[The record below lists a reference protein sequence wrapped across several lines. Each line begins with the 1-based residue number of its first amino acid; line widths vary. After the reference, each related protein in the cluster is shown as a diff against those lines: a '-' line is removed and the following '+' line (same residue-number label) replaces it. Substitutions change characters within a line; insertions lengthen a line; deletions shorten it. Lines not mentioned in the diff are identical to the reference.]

1 VDAKTQQLVLSN
13 ESITVLFDTGIEWS
27 DEFDVFH
34 WCTMKHDEFAKNV
47 LQGEEGL
54 VSIKCTHLANNRG
67 TVIGVMASHM
77 YFDGNAFYALI
88 KNLSALYEGCAPN
101 PVAVLTS
108 TDWPHFISDKIGSTI
123 EDAIALGRAKSY
135 TPLMEVLQETNWGK
149 LWHTGVGRQESF
161 SLDELKSMKTSMTKL
176 GCKRM
181 SNYKIVCAHLAN
193 VYATLFNWTRV
204 RTFHLMNVRDRIS
217 SFPAAKTGYVSC
229 GIAFFE
235 IKLEN
240 AQDPKQICED
250 LTKGFEDDGEIESQ
264 IVEYLKLVAATGMAW
279 FPFTPLCYDDRGFP
293 DFGPDDV
300 PILVFNSHAFQQ
312 DTISF
317 NGPMVDYVGWTV
329 CNHIHTPSPSWR
341 PGFDI
346 NCIIPPEVW
355 VVTQDKWKAMVH
367 KYYPT
372 NACAIQTTLTHA
384 KACTDRDSF
393 NAFNLKRART
403 GLGVCGQ

>member
-1 VDAKTQQLVLSN
+1 
-13 ESITVLFDTGIEWS
+13 
-27 DEFDVFH
+27 
-34 WCTMKHDEFAKNV
+34 MKHDDFAKNV
-47 LQGEEGL
+47 LQGTEGL
-54 VSIKCTHLANNRG
+54 VSLKCTHLANNGG

-77 YFDGNAFYALI
+77 YFDGNAFYGLI
-88 KNLSALYEGCAPN
+88 KNLSALYERCAPS
-101 PVAVLTS
+101 PVTVFTS
-108 TDWPHFISDKIGSTI
+108 ADWPNFISNKMGSTV
-123 EDAIALGRAKSY
+123 EDAIALGRAKGY

-161 SLDELKSMKTSMTKL
+161 SLNELNSMKTSMTKP

-181 SNYKIVCAHLAN
+181 SNYKTVCAHLAN
-193 VYATLFNWTRV
+193 IYATLFNWTQV
-204 RTFHLMNVRDRIS
+204 RTFHLVNVRDRIS

-229 GIAFFE
+229 GLAFYE

-250 LTKGFEDDGEIESQ
+250 LTNGFENDLEIVSQ
-264 IVEYLKLVAATGMAW
+264 IEEYVKLVDSTGMAW
-279 FPFTPLCYDDRGFP
+279 FPFTPLRFDDCGFP
-293 DFGPDDV
+293 DFAPCDV

-317 NGPMVDYVGWTV
+317 DAPMVDYVGWTL

-341 PGFDI
+341 AGFDI

-355 VVTQDKWKAMVH
+355 LATQGKWKAMIH
-367 KYYPT
+367 KYCPT
-372 NACAIQTTLTHA
+372 SSRATQPTLTRTKTCA
-384 KACTDRDSF
+384 DSDAFKAF
-393 NAFNLKRART
+393 KIKRALT